1 MSLDRLYLLSGE
13 GQFLKVIDH
22 ETREVLKS
30 LKIFDEH
37 TIHGIICHPHNHG
50 HNTASSWVTLLVWG
64 GRYVSV
70 IELKLSHG
78 SKSTDKVHMNALFH
92 PVDTGD
98 WVLDACFS
106 NPDTDGSPGALTSIW
121 AFLVDAHN
129 NVLILQVN
137 MLITLGESMKPI
149 LKAVASGPPSMLY
162 SAHISSTNA
171 GCVLIGAGT
180 FFGEVILWSFIP
192 NSYDVSRS
200 VLHHIFRG
208 HQGSVFGVQI
218 SEIPKDDASQRLLA
232 SCSDDR
238 TIRIWDISN
247 LNSCLKAGEVNPD
260 LEVGLL
266 AETSEA
272 DSVYSVA
279 VGMGHASRIWGLRFL
294 GQKDGYW
301 GLISYGEDATAQTW
315 LLCPKPA
322 VAPESSK
329 LKFELQHLKTYGYHA
344 GKNIYAITTFKDST
358 GNCLIANGG
367 ADGQITSYY
376 VAVKELGLETGE
388 RSHHHK
394 IEDVYPA
401 LTTELPLARALED
414 SNPIQHLPQA
424 RDIFNTLNGPWQLS
438 RKFLSEGGSKNF
450 GNLEGTATFT
460 SRRQIDGS
468 PDGEKLYS
476 EVGDF
481 VTTEGLKSETYRQYA
496 WRFDTLTQAIDVWFV
511 KADDQKS
518 VDYLYH
524 TLKFSDSNIERP
536 RNTNVFELTAS
547 GDHLCNKDNYQVKY
561 IFHVENRSVTRWTST
576 TTVRG
581 PSKDYVL
588 ESTYTR
594 KAIPEPH
601 HNDESTQRH
610 LLSPEPKP
618 KQKLIISQAQSP
630 GNHFQKPK
638 DDAFKTFCWLNES
651 ELLVSTEKGILL
663 LGLLQQGQQ
672 GEHNLPSISYYLVAR
687 QKNLESSCI
696 ATSIRSPA
704 GAWLT
709 GTEGSIYLYHHLTR
723 TLKFMF
729 KLPSKI
735 THLQAQVL
743 PVKWGPKT
751 RADCSD
757 SKDNSGTPFQPS
769 SREKKKV
776 GVFATCLSSSSPSV
790 IFFEVEG
797 RTGQQIDVKSIE
809 IRLPADFVVTSS
821 HFVEKGRFLV
831 LGSRQGDLGVWDI
844 STYLDAQIEPL
855 ILRVLVHDESVT
867 SIMAV
872 QDETAG
878 SKSGIGYLV
887 TTGRDGRYKVHEFT
901 MVCCGNG
908 NDVPRLETV
917 HDCKLSFGPFIE
929 GAHFNPLNRELFFW
943 GFRSKAFVVWNESQ
957 KAEVLSVECGNAHR
971 SWDFAPHDSEKCGG
985 SFIWLQA
992 KLCHV
997 HFQADF
1003 SHRVIHTG
1011 GHGREIKATALSPSI
1026 RAEDNSPFGLL
1037 ATGAEDTV
1045 IRLSDCK
1052 GMDESRL
1059 KRSSI
1064 VRGHTT
1070 GIQQLRWSKDGQRL
1084 FSAAS
1089 YEEFIVW
1096 RIRLVPWVG
1105 LGVICEAVCPK
1116 VTESSDLRIMDFDL
1130 VPVSRTEK
1138 DPEAGAYLLTMAYS
1152 DSSLRLFFYQP
1163 WQEQKFTN
1171 VFNGSCGLNCL
1182 TQARFLG
1189 PIQGNDIYT
1198 CTASTNGGVDLWL
1211 LGTKQSLHNAP
1222 LILEEAPRWK
1232 RPLVNHASGVKCSDV
1247 LDLSSTESLIVSGGD
1262 GGSVAF
1268 TYTRY
1273 SQQASHNNLVE
1284 CTSTMIRHYHAS
1296 AVTGLKC
1303 MRVKQGHGEASLLFA
1318 SVGNDQRIKLSKV
1331 RIRKKRDG
1339 SPDIGYVTL
1348 ADVYTNVGDAAALEQ
1363 FDDEDGRWIVVAGIG
1378 TETWRFLEA

>member
-1 MSLDRLYLLSGE
+1 MLSGE

-22 ETREVLKS
+22 ETKEVLKS

-37 TIHGIICHPHNHG
+37 TIHGIICHPHDQG
-50 HNTASSWVTLLVWG
+50 YNTASSWVTLLVWG

-78 SKSTDKVHMNALFH
+78 SKSIDKVQMSALLH
-92 PVDTGD
+92 PIDTGD
-98 WVLDACFS
+98 WILDACFI
-106 NPDTDGSPGALTSIW
+106 NPATDELPGILTSIW
-121 AFLVDAHN
+121 AFLVNAHN
-129 NVLILQVN
+129 NVLMLQVN
-137 MLITLGESMKPI
+137 MLVTLGESMKPI

-192 NSYDVSRS
+192 DSYDVSQS

-218 SEIPKDDASQRLLA
+218 SGIPADGASQRLLA

-247 LNSCLKAGEVNPD
+247 LNSCLKVSELNPN

-266 AETSEA
+266 PETSEA

-294 GQKDGYW
+294 GQKDGCW

-322 VAPESSK
+322 VAPESSQ

-344 GKNIYAITTFKDST
+344 GKNIHAITIFKDSLS
-358 GNCLIANGG
+358 NCLIANGG
-367 ADGQITSYY
+367 ADGQITSYC

-388 RSHHHK
+388 RSHHHR
-394 IEDVYPA
+394 IEDVYAA
-401 LTTELPLARALED
+401 LTTETPIARDLED
-414 SNPIQHLPQA
+414 FKPIQYLPQA
-424 RDIFNTLNGPWQLS
+424 RDIFNTLNGSWQLS
-438 RKFLSEGGSKNF
+438 RKFLCESGSKNF

-460 SRRQIDGS
+460 SRRPTNDS
-468 PDGEKLYS
+468 SDGEKLYS

-481 VTTEGLKSETYRQYA
+481 VTAKGLKSETYRKYA
-496 WRFDTLTQAIDVWFV
+496 WRFDTLTQTIDVWFV

-524 TLKFSDSNIERP
+524 TLKFQDSNLERP
-536 RNTNVFELTAS
+536 RNTNVLELRAS
-547 GDHLCNKDNYQVKY
+547 GDHLCVKDDYQVKY
-561 IFHVENRSVTRWTST
+561 NFHVENRSVTRWTST

-594 KAIPEPH
+594 NAIPERDCD
-601 HNDESTQRH
+601 NGSARKH

-618 KQKLIISQAQSP
+618 KQNLIISQAESP
-630 GNHFQKPK
+630 GNNFQTPK

-651 ELLVSTEKGILL
+651 EFLVSTEKGFLL
-663 LGLLQQGQQ
+663 LGRLQQGQQ
-672 GEHNLPSISYYLVAR
+672 GQHNIPSISYDFVAR
-687 QKNLESSCI
+687 QKNLECSCI
-696 ATSIRSPA
+696 AASIKSPA

-709 GTEGSIYLYHHLTR
+709 GNEGSIYLYHHLTK

-743 PVKWGPKT
+743 PVEWGPEP
-751 RADCSD
+751 RVDCNN
-757 SKDNSGTPFQPS
+757 SKHSSGTPFQIGS
-769 SREKKKV
+769 WKKKKV
-776 GVFATCLSSSSPSV
+776 GVFATCLLSSSPSV
-790 IFFEVEG
+790 IFFEVEWG
-797 RTGQQIDVKSIE
+797 IGQQIDVKI
-809 IRLPADFVVTSS
+809 IDIKLPADFIVTSS
-821 HFVEKGRFLV
+821 HFVEKGRFLI

-844 STYLDAQIEPL
+844 STYLDTQIEPL

-867 SIMAV
+867 SIVAL
-872 QDETAG
+872 QGEIAG
-878 SKSGIGYLV
+878 SKSGMGYLV

-901 MVCCGNG
+901 MACCDNG
-908 NDVPRLETV
+908 RNAPRLQTV

-929 GAHFNPLNRELFFW
+929 GVYFSPLNRNLFFW

-971 SWDFAPHDSEKCGG
+971 SWDFAPHDSENCGG

-997 HFQADF
+997 HFQANF

-1011 GHGREIKATALSPSI
+1011 GHGREIKAIALSPSI
-1026 RAEDNSPFGLL
+1026 RAEDSSPFRLL

-1045 IRLSDCK
+1045 IRLSDSK
-1052 GMDESRL
+1052 GMDQSRL
-1059 KRSSI
+1059 IRSSI

-1084 FSAAS
+1084 FSAAG
-1089 YEEFIVW
+1089 YEEFFVW

-1130 VPVSRTEK
+1130 VPVLRTEK
-1138 DPEAGAYLLTMAYS
+1138 DPEAGAHLLTMAYS
-1152 DSSLRLFFYQP
+1152 DSSLRLFLYQP
-1163 WQEQKFTN
+1163 WQEQQFTN
-1171 VFNGSCGLNCL
+1171 IFNGSCGLNCL
-1182 TQARFLG
+1182 TQTRFLG
-1189 PIQGNDIYT
+1189 PIQGDDIYT
-1198 CTASTNGGVDLWL
+1198 CTASTNGGVDIWL
-1211 LGTKQSLHNAP
+1211 LDTKQSLHNAP
-1222 LILEEAPRWK
+1222 LILEAAPRWK
-1232 RPLVNHASGVKCSDV
+1232 RPLVSHASGVKCSDV
-1247 LDLSSTESLIVSGGD
+1247 LEMSPTERLIVSGGD
-1262 GGSVAF
+1262 GGCVAF
-1268 TYTRY
+1268 TYLRY
-1273 SQQASHNNLVE
+1273 SQQASQNILVE
-1284 CTSTMIRHYHAS
+1284 CASTMIRHYHAS

-1303 MRVKQGHGEASLLFA
+1303 MRVKQGHGEASLLLA
-1318 SVGNDQRIKLSKV
+1318 SVGNDQRVKLSKL
-1331 RIRKKRDG
+1331 RIRSRTNG
-1339 SPDIGYVTL
+1339 PPDIGYVNL

-1363 FDDEDGRWIVVAGIG
+1363 FDDEDGQWIIVAGIG
-1378 TETWRFLEA
+1378 TETWRIWGA

>member
-1 MSLDRLYLLSGE
+1 MLSGE

-22 ETREVLKS
+22 ETKEVLKS

-37 TIHGIICHPHNHG
+37 TIHGIFCHPYNPG
-50 HNTASSWVTLLVWG
+50 YNTASSWVTLLVWG
-64 GRYVSV
+64 GRYISA
-70 IELKLSHG
+70 IEVKLSNG
-78 SKSTDKVHMNALFH
+78 SRSTDKVHMKPLLH
-92 PVDTGD
+92 PIDTGD
-98 WVLDACFS
+98 WIFDACFI
-106 NPDTDGSPGALTSIW
+106 NPDTDGSPGTSTSIW
-121 AFLVDAHN
+121 AFLVNAHN
-129 NVLILQVN
+129 NVLMLQVN
-137 MLITLGESMKPI
+137 MHVTPEESMKPI
-149 LKAVASGPPSMLY
+149 IKVVASGPSSMLY

-171 GCVLIGAGT
+171 GSILIAAGT

-192 NSYDVSRS
+192 DSDNVSRS
-200 VLHHIFRG
+200 VLHRIFRG

-218 SEIPKDDASQRLLA
+218 STIPEDDASQLLLA

-247 LNSCLKAGEVNPD
+247 LNSYLKAGEANPN
-260 LEVGLL
+260 LELGLL
-266 AETSEA
+266 AETSEP

-315 LLCPKPA
+315 LLCPKPCDEA

-329 LKFELQHLKTYGYHA
+329 SKFELQHLKTYGYHA
-344 GKNIYAITTFKDST
+344 GKNIHAITIFKDSI
-358 GNCLIANGG
+358 GNCLVANGG

-388 RSHHHK
+388 RSHHHR
-394 IEDVYPA
+394 IEDVYAA
-401 LTTELPLARALED
+401 LPTESSVIRGLED
-414 SNPIQHLPQA
+414 SNSIQHLPQA
-424 RDIFNTLNGPWQLS
+424 RDIFNTLNGSWQLS
-438 RKFLSEGGSKNF
+438 RKFLCESGSKNF

-460 SRRQIDGS
+460 SRHPTDDS
-468 PDGEKLYS
+468 TDGEKLYS

-481 VTTEGLKSETYRQYA
+481 VTTKGLKSETYRQYA
-496 WRFDTLTQAIDVWFV
+496 WRFDTLTQTIDVWFV
-511 KADDQKS
+511 KADDQRS
-518 VDYLYH
+518 VDYIYH
-524 TLKFSDSNIERP
+524 TLKFPDRNIERP
-536 RNTNVFELTAS
+536 RNTNACELTAS
-547 GDHLCNKDNYQVKY
+547 GDHLCDKDDYQVKY
-561 IFHVENRSVTRWTST
+561 IFHVGNRSVTRWTST

-594 KAIPEPH
+594 RAIPESH
-601 HNDESTQRH
+601 YDNESTQRH

-618 KQKLIISQAQSP
+618 IRQLIISQAQSP
-630 GNHFQKPK
+630 GEKPK

-651 ELLVSTEKGILL
+651 EFLVSTEKGFLL
-663 LGLLQQGQQ
+663 LGRLQQGQQ
-672 GEHNLPSISYYLVAR
+672 GQHNLPSISYYFVAR

-696 ATSIRSPA
+696 ATSIRSPV

-723 TLKFMF
+723 TLNFMF

-743 PVKWGPKT
+743 PVDWRPES
-751 RADCSD
+751 RADCSE
-757 SKDNSGTPFQPS
+757 SKNNSRTPFQTGPW
-769 SREKKKV
+769 KKAKV

-797 RTGQQIDVKSIE
+797 GTGQQTDVKLIE
-809 IRLPADFVVTSS
+809 IKLSADFVVTSS

-831 LGSRQGDLGVWDI
+831 LGSRRGDLGVWDI
-844 STYLDAQIEPL
+844 STYLDAQIEPM

-867 SIMAV
+867 SIVAL

-878 SKSGIGYLV
+878 SKSGMGYLV

-901 MVCCGNG
+901 RICRGNG

-929 GAHFNPLNRELFFW
+929 GVHFSPFNKELYFW

-971 SWDFAPHDSEKCGG
+971 SWDFALHDTVTGGG

-997 HFQADF
+997 HFHADF
-1003 SHRVIHTG
+1003 SHRVIYPG
-1011 GHGREIKATALSPSI
+1011 GHGREIKAVALSPFI
-1026 RAEDNSPFGLL
+1026 QAEENSQFRLL

-1052 GMDESRL
+1052 GMDNSRL

-1064 VRGHTT
+1064 VKGHTT
-1070 GIQQLRWSKDGQRL
+1070 GIQQLRWSKDGHRL
-1084 FSAAS
+1084 FSSAG

-1096 RIRLVPWVG
+1096 RISLVPCVG
-1105 LGVICEAVCPK
+1105 LGVNCEAVCPK
-1116 VTESSDLRIMDFDL
+1116 VTESSDLRIMNFD
-1130 VPVSRTEK
+1130 VVSTSRTEN

-1152 DSSLRLFFYQP
+1152 DSSLRLFLYRS

-1182 TQARFLG
+1182 TQTRLLG
-1189 PIQGNDIYT
+1189 PIQDNALYI
-1198 CTASTNGGVDLWL
+1198 CTASTNGGVDLCL
-1211 LGTKQSLHNAP
+1211 LGTKQYLHNAF
-1222 LILEEAPRWK
+1222 EEAPRWK
-1232 RPLVNHASGVKCSDV
+1232 RPLVNHASSVKCLDV
-1247 LDLSSTESLIVSGGD
+1247 FDLSATESLIVSGGD

-1268 TYTRY
+1268 TYMRH
-1273 SQQASHNNLVE
+1273 SPQASQFIPEKCN
-1284 CTSTMIRHYHAS
+1284 STIIRHYHAS

-1303 MRVKQGHGEASLLFA
+1303 MRVKQGHREASLLLA
-1318 SVGNDQRIKLSKV
+1318 SVGNDQRVKLSKV
-1331 RIRKKRDG
+1331 RIRRRTDG
-1339 SPDIGYVTL
+1339 PPQIGYVTL

-1363 FDDEDGRWIVVAGIG
+1363 FDDEDGRWLLVAGIG
-1378 TETWRFLEA
+1378 TETWRIGEA

>member
-1 MSLDRLYLLSGE
+1 MLSGE
-13 GQFLKVIDH
+13 GQFLKVIDY
-22 ETREVLKS
+22 ETKEVLKS

-37 TIHGIICHPHNHG
+37 TIHGIISHPYNQG
-50 HNTASSWVTLLVWG
+50 NNTASSWVTLLVWG

-70 IELKLSHG
+70 IELKLSHE
-78 SKSTDKVHMNALFH
+78 SKSTEKVHMNALIR
-92 PVDTGD
+92 PIDTGD
-98 WVLDACFS
+98 WVLDACFI

-121 AFLVDAHN
+121 AFLVNAHN
-129 NVLILQVN
+129 NVLMLEVN
-137 MLITLGESMKPI
+137 VLVTLGESMKPI

-162 SAHISSTNA
+162 SAHISSTKE

-180 FFGEVILWSFIP
+180 FFGEVILWSFITD
-192 NSYDVSRS
+192 SHDVSRS
-200 VLHHIFRG
+200 VPHHIFRG

-218 SEIPKDDASQRLLA
+218 SEIPEDDASQRLLA

-247 LNSCLKAGEVNPD
+247 LNSCLKSGEANPD
-260 LEVGLL
+260 LEVGLR
-266 AETSEA
+266 AETFEA
-272 DSVYSVA
+272 DSMYSVA

-294 GQKDGYW
+294 EQKDGCW

-344 GKNIYAITTFKDST
+344 GKNIHAITIFKDSV
-358 GNCLIANGG
+358 GNCLIAHGG

-376 VAVKELGLETGE
+376 VAVKEPGLETGE
-388 RSHHHK
+388 RSHHHR
-394 IEDVYPA
+394 IEDLYAA
-401 LTTELPLARALED
+401 LPTESPVVRVLED

-424 RDIFNTLNGPWQLS
+424 RDIFNTLNGSWQLS
-438 RKFLSEGGSKNF
+438 RKFLCESGSKNF

-460 SRRQIDGS
+460 SRHPTGDS

-481 VTTEGLKSETYRQYA
+481 VTTKGLKSEAYRQYA
-496 WRFDTLTQAIDVWFV
+496 WRFDTLTQTIDVWFV

-524 TLKFSDSNIERP
+524 TLKFPDRNIERP
-536 RNTNVFELTAS
+536 RNTNIFEMTAS

-561 IFHVENRSVTRWTST
+561 TFHVQNRSVTQWTST

-581 PSKDYVL
+581 PSKDYAL

-601 HNDESTQRH
+601 YDNESTQRH

-618 KQKLIISQAQSP
+618 KQNLIISQAQSP

-638 DDAFKTFCWLNES
+638 DDAFKTFCWLNEN
-651 ELLVSTEKGILL
+651 EFLVSTEKGILL
-663 LGLLQQGQQ
+663 LGRLQQGQQ
-672 GEHNLPSISYYLVAR
+672 GQHNLPSISYYFVAR

-723 TLKFMF
+723 TLNFMV

-743 PVKWGPKT
+743 PVEWRPES
-751 RADCSD
+751 RADCSI
-757 SKDNSGTPFQPS
+757 SKHSSGTLFQTGS
-769 SREKKKV
+769 WQKKNRV
-776 GVFATCLSSSSPSV
+776 GVFATCLSPSSPST

-797 RTGQQIDVKSIE
+797 VTGQQINVKVID
-809 IRLPADFVVTSS
+809 IKLPADFVVMSS
-821 HFVEKGRFLV
+821 RFVEEGRFLI

-867 SIMAV
+867 SIVAL
-872 QDETAG
+872 QDEIER
-878 SKSGIGYLV
+878 SKSSMGYLV

-901 MVCCGNG
+901 MACYGNG

-917 HDCKLSFGPFIE
+917 HDCKLPFGPFIE
-929 GAHFNPLNRELFFW
+929 GAYFNPLNRELFLW
-943 GFRSKAFVVWNESQ
+943 GFHSKAFVVWNESQ

-971 SWDFAPHDSEKCGG
+971 SWDFAPHDSENCGG

-997 HFQADF
+997 HFQAGF

-1011 GHGREIKATALSPSI
+1011 GHGREIKAIAVSPSI
-1026 RAEDNSPFGLL
+1026 RAEDSSPFRLL

-1052 GMDESRL
+1052 GIEEPRV

-1084 FSAAS
+1084 FSAAG

-1138 DPEAGAYLLTMAYS
+1138 DPEAGAYLLTMAFS
-1152 DSSLRLFFYQP
+1152 DSSLRLFLYQP

-1171 VFNGSCGLNCL
+1171 VFNGSCGSNCL

-1189 PIQGNDIYT
+1189 PSQGSDVCV
-1198 CTASTNGGVDLWL
+1198 CTASTIGGVDLWL
-1211 LGTKQSLHNAP
+1211 LGTKQFLHNAP
-1222 LILEEAPRWK
+1222 LMLEETPRWK
-1232 RPLVNHASGVKCSDV
+1232 RALVNHASSVKCSDV
-1247 LDLSSTESLIVSGGD
+1247 LDLSPAESLIISGGD

-1268 TYTRY
+1268 TYLRY
-1273 SQQASHNNLVE
+1273 SQQASQNILVE

-1303 MRVKQGHGEASLLFA
+1303 MRVKQDHAEAGLLFA
-1318 SVGNDQRIKLSKV
+1318 SVGNDQRVKLSKV
-1331 RIRKKRDG
+1331 RIRRRTNG
-1339 SPDIGYVTL
+1339 QPDVGYVTL

-1363 FDDEDGRWIVVAGIG
+1363 FDDEDGRWLVVAGIG
-1378 TETWRFLEA
+1378 TETWRIMEA